1 MTHKER
7 AKILLAQLQE
17 NKMLPVSYEIGRCNL
32 IQRTSTAGN
41 YSVIFWGTFKEIC
54 IYLEGMQHLEMLNY
68 PTNKNIL

>member
-7 AKILLAQLQE
+7 AKILLAQLQD
-17 NKMLPVSYEIGRCNL
+17 NKMLPTSYEIGRNTL
-32 IQRTSTAGN
+32 IRRTSTAGN

-68 PTNKNIL
+68 PTNKNIS